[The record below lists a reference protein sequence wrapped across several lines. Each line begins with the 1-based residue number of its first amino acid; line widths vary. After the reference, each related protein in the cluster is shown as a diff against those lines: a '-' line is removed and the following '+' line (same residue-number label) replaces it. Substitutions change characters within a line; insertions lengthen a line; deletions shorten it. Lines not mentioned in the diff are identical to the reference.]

1 MECSPSGKS
10 AVVILFDLRCQ
21 RDHAFEAWFR
31 DNASFEAQAKD
42 GRVECPACGS
52 RKVEKAI
59 MAPRISKGRGSEAA
73 GQVAS
78 QAATGPGPAAP
89 EGEGKTVVM
98 SSPAEDAKALRAAL
112 EQLRD
117 HVEANCDDVGPAFP
131 EEARKIHYGEAEAR
145 GIYGE
150 ATDSEAAELAEEGV
164 PFSRLPLPRRR
175 DS

>member
-1 MECSPSGKS
+1 M
-10 AVVILFDLRCQ
+10 ILFDLRCQ

-31 DNASFEAQAKD
+31 DNASFEAQVKD

-59 MAPRISKGRGSEAA
+59 MAPRVVKGGAKGGSD
-73 GQVAS
+73 G
-78 QAATGPGPAAP
+78 AAP
-89 EGEGKTVVM
+89 EGEAKTAVM
-98 SSPAEDAKALRAAL
+98 SGAPQDAKALRAAL